1 MKSHYL
7 QLFNAL
13 LDELDQCAQ
22 TGLHERKRFEQ
33 CFWIS
38 RKYNKELIQLL
49 EEYPFL
55 NEMDEIDFFRNV
67 KPKFT
72 CFTEFFTI
80 TSESLMCVPDS
91 PQRAI
96 AFWNDEL
103 KRYVR
108 FRRRHSSFIS
118 YYENGKF
125 NFDRDYFLRST
136 CQKVGTLNAM
146 IFDGNPEYH
155 SSGDWLVRSLLAHKM
170 YSRYAEDKVR
180 ESFGNL
186 RSEVYET
193 EFAIAGGGVLQR
205 PRAGDAS
212 FSRSLFNCAYRKEI

>member
-1 MKSHYL
+1 MKAHYL

-13 LDELDQCAQ
+13 LDELDQCA
-22 TGLHERKRFEQ
+22 TSSLHERKQFEQ
-33 CFWIS
+33 SFWIS
-38 RKYNKELIQLL
+38 RTYNKKLIALL
-49 EEYPFL
+49 GECPFL

-67 KPKFT
+67 KPRFT

-80 TSESLMCVPDS
+80 ASESLLCVPDS

-108 FRRRHSSFIS
+108 FRRRYSSFVN
-118 YYENGKF
+118 YYEKGKI
-125 NFDRDYFLRST
+125 NADKDYFLRCPS
-136 CQKVGTLNAM
+136 QKVGSLNVM

-155 SSGDWLVRSLLAHKM
+155 SSGDWLVRSLFAHKM

-180 ESFGNL
+180 ESFRSL
-186 RSEVYET
+186 RSEAHET
-193 EFAIAGGGVLQR
+193 EFAGGVGTICPKLSR
-205 PRAGDAS
+205 GAIS
-212 FSRSLFNCAYRKEI
+212 FSRALYNWTI

>member
-38 RKYNKELIQLL
+38 RKYNKTLIQLL

-55 NEMDEIDFFRNV
+55 NEMDEIDFFRNI

-80 TSESLMCVPDS
+80 ASESLMCVPDS

-96 AFWNDEL
+96 AFWNDEI
-103 KRYVR
+103 KRYIR
-108 FRRRHSSFIS
+108 FRRRHTSFVS

-136 CQKVGTLNAM
+136 CQKVGSLNAM
-146 IFDGNPEYH
+146 IFDESPEFH
-155 SSGDWLVRSLLAHKM
+155 SPGDWLIRSLLAHKM

-180 ESFGNL
+180 ESLGNL
-186 RSEVYET
+186 RSEAYET
-193 EFAIAGGGVLQR
+193 ECAVTSDWEFPKAGS
-205 PRAGDAS
+205 RAAS
-212 FSRSLFNCAYRKEI
+212 FSRSLYNCAHRKEI